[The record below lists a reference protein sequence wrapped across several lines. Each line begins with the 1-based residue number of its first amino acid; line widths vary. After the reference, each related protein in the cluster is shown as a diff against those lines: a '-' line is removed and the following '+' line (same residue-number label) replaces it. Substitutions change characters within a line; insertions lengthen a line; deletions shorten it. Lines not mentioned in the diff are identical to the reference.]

1 MNHRDN
7 ILYIKAENVYSR
19 VFIKNKNFLS
29 SFTIGYLEKKL
40 NKNRFFRVHRS
51 YIINIK
57 YVEKI
62 IKKDNSYSI
71 QMKFYNVTIPLSRSK
86 VKEFKSFIGL

>member
-1 MNHRDN
+1 MGIEHQPGQSE
-7 ILYIKAENVYSR
+7 L
-19 VFIKNKNFLS
+19 
-29 SFTIGYLEKKL
+29 
-40 NKNRFFRVHRS
+40 
-51 YIINIK
+51 
-57 YVEKI
+57 VEKI